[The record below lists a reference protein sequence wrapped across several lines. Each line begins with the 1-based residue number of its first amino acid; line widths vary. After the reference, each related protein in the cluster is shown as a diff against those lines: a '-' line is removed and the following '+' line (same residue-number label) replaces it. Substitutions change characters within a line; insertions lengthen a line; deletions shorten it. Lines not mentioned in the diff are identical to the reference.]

1 LSRPVPLIAA
11 LCAAEI
17 LGMAGSA
24 AFPALLPTFQAEW
37 RIDNT
42 DAGWISGIYYAGYLG
57 AVPVLVS
64 LTDRV
69 DPRRIY
75 LFSMALSGLALL
87 AFALVA
93 EGFWTALL
101 LRALAG
107 IGLAG
112 TYMPG
117 LKALSDRIEGPM
129 QSRALAFY
137 TSSFGVGSS
146 LSFVLAGELEIRLGW
161 QWAFGLSSLG
171 PLAAILLA
179 LSVLRPAP
187 PPHHAVPDTRL
198 LDFRPVLGRREAM
211 AYILAYCAHNWELFC
226 LRSWIVA
233 FFAFSRVGRRRLVIL
248 IMSLSALIACLVG
261 FAATLPFVTVFWL
274 ILVYGIFVTG
284 DSASITAGAVANAPP
299 GYRGATM
306 AMHACI
312 GFTGA
317 FLGPLAVGVVLDLS
331 GGGATATS
339 WGLAFMTF
347 GLGAAM
353 GPLALLGLGRRRG

>member
-1 LSRPVPLIAA
+1 
-11 LCAAEI
+11 
-17 LGMAGSA
+17 
-24 AFPALLPTFQAEW
+24 
-37 RIDNT
+37 
-42 DAGWISGIYYAGYLG
+42 
-57 AVPVLVS
+57 
-64 LTDRV
+64 
-69 DPRRIY
+69 
-75 LFSMALSGLALL
+75 
-87 AFALVA
+87 
-93 EGFWTALL
+93 
-101 LRALAG
+101 
-107 IGLAG
+107 
-112 TYMPG
+112 
-117 LKALSDRIEGPM
+117 
-129 QSRALAFY
+129 
-137 TSSFGVGSS
+137 
-146 LSFVLAGELEIRLGW
+146 
-161 QWAFGLSSLG
+161 
-171 PLAAILLA
+171 
-179 LSVLRPAP
+179 
-187 PPHHAVPDTRL
+187 VPDTRL

-233 FFAFSRVGRRRLVIL
+233 FFAFSQAQQPDGAAGWLAPAALAIIVNLFGVPSSIVGNELAVRVGRRRLVIL

-261 FAATLPFVTVFWL
+261 FAATLPFGAVFWL